1 MRDWP
6 WLPRA
11 ARRSVRSLCA
21 TACQQ
26 RSCKQVLAVRRA
38 LFSSAG
44 PNLGDCGLFLANLQ
58 SNAVH
63 CGFANSP
70 SKQACWLASVL
81 QPLAKRQRG
90 ALRMN
95 NDASFFVHRAREF
108 RRVGSRQPQISFCM
122 ALARRIRRG
131 LWRTNDRAGL
141 PGAPH

>member
-63 CGFANSP
+63 CGST
-70 SKQACWLASVL
+70 KCW
-81 QPLAKRQRG
+81 Q
-90 ALRMN
+90 
-95 NDASFFVHRAREF
+95 
-108 RRVGSRQPQISFCM
+108 SR
-122 ALARRIRRG
+122 L
-131 LWRTNDRAGL
+131 AGL
-141 PGAPH
+141 LVSYSR